1 MNTTPDH
8 IHPEVLYLYT
18 VLFIVII
25 LVILLMTSALLRKR
39 RKKFR
44 IEQEVQSVFDEWLS
58 QLLMEDL
65 PHGAAFETPEWLT
78 RSPKNRIARQYAID
92 QMISTHKNLIGLA
105 SRNIIWLYE
114 KMGLKE
120 DSIAKFHSHIWHI
133 KARGIYELYMMEQQD
148 MQHAISQHTNHRNAY
163 VRMEA
168 QTAVLAFAGFEGLA
182 FLDTLTRPLNDWQ
195 QLKLLEQLTPLNPGN
210 LDHLSTW
217 LNAGNPDVVLLALKL
232 TALYQQLQVQED
244 VVVLLKDH
252 REKLREQAIKALVRV
267 GDENTPSILIQRYAV
282 ETPANRKVILKS
294 LEQMAVD
301 NGVPFL
307 LGLLENGDPD
317 DQLQAA
323 RIIMK
328 CCTNGPAILQE
339 KSAGPGDLYQQ
350 LFFHIKSELAR

>member
-1 MNTTPDH
+1 MNRPDH
-8 IHPEVLYLYT
+8 IHPELLYLYT
-18 VLFIVII
+18 VVFIVS
-25 LVILLMTSALLRKR
+25 ILLILLRTSVLLRKR

-65 PHGAAFETPEWLT
+65 LHGTTFETPEWLV

-105 SRNIIWLYE
+105 SRNIVWLYE

-120 DSIAKFHSHIWHI
+120 DSITKFHSHIWHV

-148 MQHAISQHTNHRNAY
+148 MQHVISQHTNHRNAY

-168 QTAVLAFAGFEGLA
+168 QTAVLAFAGFEGLL

-195 QLKLLEQLTPLNPGN
+195 QLKLLEQLAPLDPRN

-217 LNAGNPDVVLLALKL
+217 LNAGNADVVLFALKL
-232 TALYQQLQVQED
+232 TALYQQLQVRED
-244 VVVLLKDH
+244 VVALLKDH

-267 GDENTPSILIQRYAV
+267 GDENTPSILVQRYAV

-294 LEQMAVD
+294 IEQMAAD
-301 NGVPFL
+301 NELPFL

-317 DQLQAA
+317 DKLQAA

-328 CCTNGPAILQE
+328 CCTNGPTLLQE
-339 KSAGPGDLYQQ
+339 KSTGPGDLYQQ

>member
-1 MNTTPDH
+1 MNRPDN
-8 IHPEVLYLYT
+8 IHPELLYLYT
-18 VLFIVII
+18 VLFIAII
-25 LVILLMTSALLRKR
+25 AVILLMTSVLLRKR

-58 QLLMEDL
+58 QLLIEDL
-65 PHGAAFETPEWLT
+65 PHDTTFETPEWLV

-92 QMISTHKNLIGLA
+92 QLISTHKNLIGLA

-114 KMGLKE
+114 KTGLKE
-120 DSIAKFHSHIWHI
+120 DSITKFHSRTWHT
-133 KARGIYELYMMEQQD
+133 KARGIYELYMLEQQD
-148 MQHAISQHTNHRNAY
+148 MQHALSQHTNHRNAY

-168 QTAVLAFAGFEGLA
+168 QTAVLAFAGFEGLV

-210 LDHLSTW
+210 LDQLSTW
-217 LNAGNPDVVLLALKL
+217 LNAGNPDVVLFALKL
-232 TALYQQLQVQED
+232 TGLYQQLQVRED

-252 REKLREQAIKALVRV
+252 REKLREQAIKTLERV
-267 GDENTPSILIQRYAV
+267 GDENTPSILVQRYTV

-294 LEQMAVD
+294 LEHMAAD
-301 NGVPFL
+301 SELPFL
-307 LGLLENGDPD
+307 LELLEKDDPD
-317 DQLQAA
+317 DKLQAA

-328 CCTNGPAILQE
+328 CCSNGAALLQE
-339 KSAGPGDLYQQ
+339 RSAGPGDLYHQ